1 MNDLTDDEII
11 AAWIG
16 GVIGFV
22 WGLLCA
28 ILGYVTLS

>member
-1 MNDLTDDEII
+1 MTEREII

-16 GVIGFV
+16 LVIGFI